1 MKKIISVLLVIS
13 LTLSLILNVDTKKN
27 HAHAVAPAL
36 ACMGQ
41 IAAEFG
47 VSLLVAGGIN
57 WYCERDSQA
66 IARKLGDQELWVR
79 DPNFEMRDKTITM
92 AKYYDGKDPFPSG
105 VKAFFVVPSMRA
117 KAIQSFIASL
127 TIGTGMSFLV
137 DSSTRSLFPEAQP
150 YITDLYE
157 PIWCDST
164 TKDGITTWSPK
175 EYYKTIQ
182 NYFLYDG
189 EFLIRFVTNDITKH
203 FGSAMASRNNG
214 HPPNNVH
221 DGFYGISW
229 YRMFSDTNY
238 YRTLPPEHDWTLN
251 NRIVFAG
258 KFKIDHHRNNPTDP
272 YPRAESY
279 IFNFSTGEYD
289 EYPSNYTRS
298 QYDTTLESTGIPEF
312 KNLTLRVS
320 KDTGSSIAIQRLT
333 VDGLTGTDEFD
344 EYIVNDYIPAAEAL
358 NTRPFASNPFI
369 NPPNDNTEV
378 IIPVPN
384 DMNDWSLVNPDD
396 VIKQVSTIDFGNVT
410 LNATDIT
417 SDTCTLNWSINNNTA
432 TVTKQSI
439 FVNGLNYG
447 DVPIGTNS
455 KTITNLEPK
464 TRYDIE
470 LVLEGEND
478 SHTGSETYKIAIITG
493 TLDGTIPGNQVED
506 IKFDTNNIKDI
517 LSNKLGYNTLVNA
530 LTKLQNINNGTYDC
544 PKIKI
549 NLFDVFNAS
558 TSKFAPNISNPFIN
572 KEYDYIDFCILEE
585 YEIFNMNLVE
595 FLKTCLGTFF
605 IFRTFM
611 YCWRKIIPNDS
622 LN

>member
-1 MKKIISVLLVIS
+1 MKKIISVLLMIS

-27 HAHAVAPAL
+27 HAQAVAPAL

-105 VKAFFVVPSMRA
+105 VKAFFVVPSMRS
-117 KAIQSFIASL
+117 KVIQSFIASL

-150 YITDLYE
+150 YVSDLYE

-164 TKDGITTWSPK
+164 SKTGTTSGS
-175 EYYKTIQ
+175 YYKTIQ
-182 NYFLYDG
+182 NYFNYDG
-189 EFLIRFVTNDITKH
+189 EFLIRFVTNDITNH
-203 FGSAMASRNNG
+203 SGSANATRVTY
-214 HPPNNVH
+214 PPSNVH
-221 DGFYGISW
+221 DKFAGINW
-229 YRMFSDTNY
+229 TRMYSDPNY

-258 KFKIDHHRNNPTDP
+258 KFKIDHHRNSPTDT
-272 YPRAESY
+272 YPTASSY

-289 EYPSNYTRS
+289 NYPSNFNHS
-298 QYDTTLESTGIPEF
+298 HLDTTLESTGIPEF
-312 KNLTLRVS
+312 NNLILSVS
-320 KDTGSSIAIQRLT
+320 QNTGSSIAIQRLT
-333 VDGLTGTDEFD
+333 ADGLTDTD
-344 EYIVNDYIPAAEAL
+344 EYIVNDYIPADEAL
-358 NTRPFASNPFI
+358 ITRPFASNPFI

-396 VIKQVSTIDFGNVT
+396 VIKQVSKIDFGNVT

-417 SDTCTLNWSINNNTA
+417 SDSCTLNWSINNNIA

-447 DVPIGTNS
+447 NVPIGTNS

-478 SHTGSETYKIAIITG
+478 SYTGSETYKIAIITG

-530 LTKLQNINNGTYDC
+530 LTKLQNINQGTYDC

-558 TSKFAPNISNPFIN
+558 TSRFAPNISNPFMN

-585 YEIFNMNLVE
+585 YEIFNLNLVE

>member
-1 MKKIISVLLVIS
+1 MKKIISVFLIIS

-27 HAHAVAPAL
+27 HAEAVAPAL

-92 AKYYDGKDPFPSG
+92 ARYYDGKDPFPSG
-105 VKAFFVVPSMRA
+105 VKAFFVVPSMRS
-117 KAIQSFIASL
+117 KVIQSFIASL
-127 TIGTGMSFLV
+127 TVGTGMSFLV

-150 YITDLYE
+150 YVSDLYE
-157 PIWCDST
+157 PIWCDSSSYTGT
-164 TKDGITTWSPK
+164 TSGGS
-175 EYYKTIQ
+175 YYKTIQ
-182 NYFLYDG
+182 NYFNYDG
-189 EFLIRFVTNDITKH
+189 EFLIRYVTDDITNH
-203 FGSAMASRNNG
+203 DGYVLASRVTK
-214 HPPNNVH
+214 PPKNVH
-221 DGFYGISW
+221 DAFSPTSW
-229 YRMFSDTNY
+229 YYMFIDPNY
-238 YRTLPPEHDWTLN
+238 YRTLPPEHDWTLH

-258 KFKIDHHRNNPTDP
+258 KFKIDHHRYSPTDT
-272 YPRAESY
+272 YPTASGY

-289 EYPSNYTRS
+289 NYPPSFNCSNF
-298 QYDTTLESTGIPEF
+298 DTTLESTGIPEF
-312 KNLTLRVS
+312 NNLILVVS
-320 KDTGSSIAIQRLT
+320 DNTGSSIAIQRLT
-333 VDGLTGTDEFD
+333 VDGLTDTD
-344 EYIVNDYIPAAEAL
+344 EYIVNDYIPADEAL

-396 VIKQVSTIDFGNVT
+396 VIKQVAKIDFGNVT
-410 LNATDIT
+410 LNATNIT
-417 SDTCTLNWSINNNTA
+417 SDTCTLNWSINNNIA

-506 IKFDTNNIKDI
+506 IKLDTNNLNDI
-517 LSNKLGYNTLVNA
+517 LSNKLGHNTLVNA
-530 LTKLQNINNGTYDC
+530 LTKLQNINQGTYDC

-558 TSKFAPNISNPFIN
+558 TSRFAPNLSNPFMN
-572 KEYDYIDFCILEE
+572 EDYNYIDFCILEE
-585 YEIFNMNLVE
+585 YEVFNMNLVE

>member
-1 MKKIISVLLVIS
+1 LKKIISVLLVIS

-57 WYCERDSQA
+57 WFSERDSQA

-79 DPNFEMRDKTITM
+79 DPNFEIRDKTITM

-105 VKAFFVVPSMRA
+105 VKAFFVVPSMRS
-117 KAIQSFIASL
+117 KVIQSFIASL
-127 TIGTGMSFLV
+127 TVGTGMSFLV
-137 DSSTRSLFPEAQP
+137 DSFGKSLFPEAQP
-150 YITDLYE
+150 YVSENFYE
-157 PIWCDST
+157 PFWCDST
-164 TKDGITTWSPK
+164 TKDGITRTTPK
-175 EYYKTIQ
+175 QYYKTIN

-189 EFLIRFVTNDITKH
+189 EFLVRFVTNDITNHSCTVK
-203 FGSAMASRNNG
+203 ATRING
-214 HPPNNVH
+214 PSSSVH
-221 DGFYGISW
+221 DELFGINSN
-229 YRMFSDTNY
+229 RMLSDTNY
-238 YRTLPPEHDWTLN
+238 HRTLPPEHDWTLN
-251 NRIVFAG
+251 NRIVYAG
-258 KFKIDHHRNNPTDP
+258 KFKIDHYRNNPTDP
-272 YPRAESY
+272 YPRVKSS

-289 EYPSNYTRS
+289 EYPSNWSRS
-298 QYDTTLESTGIPEF
+298 DTTLENTGIPEF
-312 KNLTLRVS
+312 NNLLLLVT

-333 VDGLTGTDEFD
+333 VDGLTYAD
-344 EYIVNDYIPAAEAL
+344 EYIVNDYIPADEAL

-396 VIKQVSTIDFGNVT
+396 VIKQVATIDFGNVT

-417 SDTCTLNWSINNNTA
+417 SDSCTLNWSINNNIA

-493 TLDGTIPGNQVED
+493 TLDGTIPGNQIED

-558 TSKFAPNISNPFIN
+558 TSRFAPNISNPFMN

>member
-150 YITDLYE
+150 YVSDFYE

-164 TKDGITTWSPK
+164 TKDGTTRWTPPR
-175 EYYKTIQ
+175 YYKVIQ

-189 EFLIRFVTNDITKH
+189 EFLIRYVTNDITNH
-203 FGSAMASRNNG
+203 NG
-214 HPPNNVH
+214 YPEVARVNHPPDSVH
-221 DGFYGISW
+221 DKLYGITW
-229 YRMFSDTNY
+229 NRMISDTNY

-251 NRIVFAG
+251 NRIVYAG

-272 YPRAESY
+272 YPIVESY
-279 IFNFSTGEYD
+279 IFNFSTGEY
-289 EYPSNYTRS
+289 EAYSSSSYR
-298 QYDTTLESTGIPEF
+298 QYDTTLESTGIPEYNNLILSVT
-312 KNLTLRVS
+312 KN
-320 KDTGSSIAIQRLT
+320 TGSSIAIQRLT
-333 VDGLTGTDEFD
+333 IDGLTGTDEFN
-344 EYIVNDYIPAAEAL
+344 EYIVNDYIPSDEAL
-358 NTRPFASNPFI
+358 KTRPFASNPFI

-410 LNATDIT
+410 LNATNIT
-417 SDTCTLNWSINNNTA
+417 SDTCTLNWSINNNIA

-447 DVPIGTNS
+447 NVPIGTNS

-464 TRYDIE
+464 TKYDIE

-493 TLDGTIPGNQVED
+493 TLDGTIPGNQIED
-506 IKFDTNNIKDI
+506 ITFDTNNLKDI